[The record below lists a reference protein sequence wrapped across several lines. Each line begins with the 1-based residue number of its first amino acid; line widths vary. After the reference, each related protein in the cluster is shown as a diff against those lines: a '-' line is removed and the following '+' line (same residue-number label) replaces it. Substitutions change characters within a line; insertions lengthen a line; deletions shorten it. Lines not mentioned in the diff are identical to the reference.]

1 MVCRVVGGVGD
12 DGVCECVLPVYGGSN
27 VCGGSVYGDV
37 KIVQSVIYFYFCCEL
52 QFWMQVIKVIQDHL
66 YAGVVGVEY

>member
-12 DGVCECVLPVYGGSN
+12 DGVRECVLPVYEGSN

-37 KIVQSVIYFYFCCEL
+37 KIVQSVISFYFCCEL
-52 QFWMQVIKVIQDHL
+52 QFWM
-66 YAGVVGVEY
+66 